1 MKNPFRYFNS
11 SPEIIRNVVM
21 LYVRYP
27 LSLRQ
32 VEDLLFERGIDIC
45 HETVRYWWN
54 RFGPLFAAE
63 IRKRRIV
70 RRNWSNWRWHFDEVF
85 VRINGETHYLWR
97 AVDHEGGIV
106 RLKPYFRIFPL
117 LSQLQSPVLIRS
129 KPDKTCLCALKSSK
143 GDGERRPSRFNLMVW
158 TPPFRRRVRQNG
170 VWFELQTEGAST
182 MDITTIGFDLAKTVF
197 QVHGADGEGRAV
209 LRRKLRRGKVL
220 AFFAGLP
227 SCLVGMEA
235 CASAHYWAREIQA
248 LGHEVRLI
256 PPQYVRPFVKTNKND
271 AADAEAICEAVTR
284 PTMRFA
290 PAKSAEQQSVLMLH
304 RARELLVRQRT
315 MVINA
320 LRGHCA
326 ELGLIVAQ
334 GASKVEELVAII
346 EDPGD
351 VRLPPLAREALGS
364 LVEQLHSA
372 QARIKQ
378 LEATLLAW
386 HRSNQ
391 ASRRLATIPGVG
403 VITATALVATIGDG
417 AQFRSGRQ
425 LSAWLGLVP
434 RQHSSGGKD
443 RLGRISKRGDGYIRR
458 LLVHGARSV
467 LRWRRAKPGT
477 GPGWTDRLLARRP
490 TNVVLVAM
498 ANKTARVAW
507 ALLRYERI
515 YRPTP
520 A

>member
-1 MKNPFRYFNS
+1 
-11 SPEIIRNVVM
+11 
-21 LYVRYP
+21 
-27 LSLRQ
+27 
-32 VEDLLFERGIDIC
+32 
-45 HETVRYWWN
+45 
-54 RFGPLFAAE
+54 
-63 IRKRRIV
+63 
-70 RRNWSNWRWHFDEVF
+70 
-85 VRINGETHYLWR
+85 
-97 AVDHEGGIV
+97 
-106 RLKPYFRIFPL
+106 
-117 LSQLQSPVLIRS
+117 
-129 KPDKTCLCALKSSK
+129 
-143 GDGERRPSRFNLMVW
+143 
-158 TPPFRRRVRQNG
+158 
-170 VWFELQTEGAST
+170 

-271 AADAEAICEAVTR
+271 AADAEVICEAVTR

-443 RLGRISKRGDGYIRR
+443 RLGGSRSAGMAISGACSCMVREACCAGAAPSRARGLAGPTGSWRGGRQTSCWSPWPIRQPASPG
-458 LLVHGARSV
+458 HCSDTSV
-467 LRWRRAKPGT
+467 S
-477 GPGWTDRLLARRP
+477 TDRRPPDQLESGYKLARV
-490 TNVVLVAM
+490 T
-498 ANKTARVAW
+498 T
-507 ALLRYERI
+507 I
-515 YRPTP
+515 
-520 A
+520 